1 MEVERPCYSMFYQA
15 CTHAH
20 SLPTVTRSRMLRIIL
35 IMAIS
40 AVISF
45 CPYFFNGCKGKHL
58 LRYKQ
63 IIYYFFAMF
72 CYNLSERNVHVSSKR
87 VLVATQS
94 RTDNLATHV
103 IGQWR
108 KHGVLGVGEARVLAL
123 E

>member
-20 SLPTVTRSRMLRIIL
+20 SLPTVTRSRMLRIML

-72 CYNLSERNVHVSSKR
+72 CDNLLERRGNATSKW
-87 VLVATQS
+87 VIIVTQS
-94 RTDNLATHV
+94 
-103 IGQWR
+103 
-108 KHGVLGVGEARVLAL
+108 
-123 E
+123 